1 LFVNHLVCCFWFF
14 QAKWNDFESSW
25 VLATGNENESP
36 EKQYVVSFY
45 WAFQTLTT
53 VGFGDIAGHNNV
65 EYVFACL
72 WMIFG
77 VGFYSYMIG
86 NMTSMIT
93 SFDTDNEELQNKL
106 ETLKKFSQTSKI
118 PNRLFYRIKRHLENS
133 QMQQKYQDSEKLL
146 TELPINLR
154 DQVIAKTHGE
164 VFKKIKF
171 FWGRSKEFNNA
182 IVHELKPINLGATE
196 LLYQQGDPPEG
207 IYFIHAGKIKLWV
220 DTNDFVKDEEL
231 LRAIHEKEMR
241 RK

>member
-1 LFVNHLVCCFWFF
+1 
-14 QAKWNDFESSW
+14 
-25 VLATGNENESP
+25 
-36 EKQYVVSFY
+36 
-45 WAFQTLTT
+45 
-53 VGFGDIAGHNNV
+53 
-65 EYVFACL
+65 
-72 WMIFG
+72 
-77 VGFYSYMIG
+77 
-86 NMTSMIT
+86 
-93 SFDTDNEELQNKL
+93 
-106 ETLKKFSQTSKI
+106 
-118 PNRLFYRIKRHLENS
+118 
-133 QMQQKYQDSEKLL
+133 MQQKYQDSEKLL
-146 TELPINLR
+146 SELPINLR

-241 RK
+241 RKQENNGEDAVQKPSLKAVIQYTEGGYFGDSDIFA